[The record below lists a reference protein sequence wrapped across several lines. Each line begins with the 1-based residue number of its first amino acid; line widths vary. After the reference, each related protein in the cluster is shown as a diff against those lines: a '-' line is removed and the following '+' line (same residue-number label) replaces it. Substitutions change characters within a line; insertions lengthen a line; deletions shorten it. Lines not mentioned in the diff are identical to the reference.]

1 MDFKRILGII
11 FIILGLL
18 FIIYPFYSASAVSF
32 IAGISLIAFGIAA
45 IIDGFSLLS
54 VMAYMTIIKVLLGI
68 CSIILGVLFLYNIDA
83 LSFIVGFQF
92 YLIAF
97 ILILVGIIGI
107 FSRPGA
113 LAKIG
118 SIITL
123 ILGILTVFLAAFSIE
138 QPLFVAVLVGVS
150 LLVEGIMLLFVPSL
164 DEANAIESEY

>member
-1 MDFKRILGII
+1 MNLKRILGII

-18 FIIYPFYSASAVSF
+18 FIIYPFYSASAVSL

-54 VMAYMTIIKVLLGI
+54 RIAHITLIEVLLGI
-68 CSIILGVLFLYNIDA
+68 CSIMLGVLFIYSIDA

-92 YLIAF
+92 YFIAF
-97 ILILVGIIGI
+97 ILIFIGIAGI
-107 FSRPGA
+107 FSRPGS

-118 SIITL
+118 SILTL
-123 ILGILTVFLAAFSIE
+123 ILGIITVFLAAFSIA

-150 LLVEGIMLLFVPSL
+150 LLVEGIMLVFIPSL
-164 DEANAIESEY
+164 DEAKAIEG